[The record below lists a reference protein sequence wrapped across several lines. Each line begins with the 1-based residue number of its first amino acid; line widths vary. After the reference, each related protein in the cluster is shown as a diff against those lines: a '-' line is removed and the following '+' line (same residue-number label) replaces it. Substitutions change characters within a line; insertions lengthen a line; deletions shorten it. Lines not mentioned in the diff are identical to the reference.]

1 MALACRHVPVI
12 GSALLASFLQCG
24 QSAKQQQEV
33 VVEAVAVEKEVVD
46 AGGECEGERGECEG
60 KEKEKK
66 G

>member
-33 VVEAVAVEKEVVD
+33 VVEVVAVEKEVVD
-46 AGGECEGERGECEG
+46 AGGE
-60 KEKEKK
+60 
-66 G
+66 